1 MASFRCPPE
10 LLLRNASRSAESAST
25 ASHGAI
31 KRAAVV
37 MEIGKPLEVQDL
49 PVKALNPGQ
58 VRLSVKYAAM
68 NFADI
73 LQSQGKYQSPQ
84 KPPYVP
90 GSEFAGVVT
99 EVATGVDGFR
109 VGDHVTGIL
118 PEGTFQEEAVTT
130 PQVLGVVPKSL
141 DLKMAAGFLISYGT
155 AYLAFTK
162 GVPLRE
168 GDTVLVTAAAGST
181 GLAAVDLAAN
191 VFGCKVIAA
200 CGSEEKCRVAQEKG
214 AFATINYGKESL
226 KQRMKEITAG
236 KGANAIFECVGGN
249 LFRECLSRLTMMKY
263 LKQLAKLIHFSIAFS
278 GTLLP
283 IGFTSGDIPTI
294 PANLILVKNIRVV
307 GVFWGSHAQRDP
319 ESFQASVQ
327 GVSKLLFEGK
337 IQPRIGD
344 VFPLD
349 KVNDAV
355 QFILSRKSTGK
366 VLIDVQSK

>member
-1 MASFRCPPE
+1 
-10 LLLRNASRSAESAST
+10 
-25 ASHGAI
+25 
-31 KRAAVV
+31 

-90 GSEFAGVVT
+90 GCEFAGVVT

-249 LFRECLSRLTMMKY
+249 LFRECLS
-263 LKQLAKLIHFSIAFS
+263 SIAFS